1 MCVRACVRVC
11 ARAFLCLPR
20 MCLARPMGTL
30 GALRAVTQYAQ
41 VLGRL
46 GVQAETAHHLE
57 GDSAVVDDLRASN
70 ISALIDLK
78 HSLKEAWYRARRAAI
93 DYGFVLITDV
103 NQALLLAESIERK
116 GHAYTSV
123 VAYDEWMALR
133 DERIAAFGAASP
145 R

>member
-1 MCVRACVRVC
+1 M
-11 ARAFLCLPR
+11 
-20 MCLARPMGTL
+20 
-30 GALRAVTQYAQ
+30 
-41 VLGRL
+41 
-46 GVQAETAHHLE
+46 QAETAHHLE

-93 DYGFVLITDV
+93 DYGLILITDV